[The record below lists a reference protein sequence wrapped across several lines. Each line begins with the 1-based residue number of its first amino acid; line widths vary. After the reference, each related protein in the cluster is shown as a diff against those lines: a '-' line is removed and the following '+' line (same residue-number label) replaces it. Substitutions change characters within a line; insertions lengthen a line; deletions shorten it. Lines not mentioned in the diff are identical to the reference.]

1 MEDLITLREE
11 VKKLLGITD
20 ISKDDILDFIIK
32 KVIARVIRYCNL
44 KTIPLEL
51 ETTII
56 SMVIDGYRQIELGKE
71 KPEGEAKSVTRG
83 DTSVSYL
90 TSVEIVQKWS
100 NNPSLLNDYKAELNQ
115 YRKVRFFG

>member
-1 MEDLITLREE
+1 MEDLISLREE
-11 VKKLLGITD
+11 AKKLLGITD

-32 KVIARVIRYCNL
+32 RVIARVIKYCNL
-44 KTIPLEL
+44 KTMPLEL

-56 SMVIDGYRQIELGKE
+56 SMVIDGYRQLELGKE
-71 KPEGEAKSVTRG
+71 KQDGEVKGVTRG

-90 TSVEIVQKWS
+90 TSAEIVQKWS